1 MPRRPKRSKKTSQK
15 IQKPYL
21 HYFISRLNSSTLV
34 SRRLELDLAD
44 DVDPRGGRPLEPD
57 PEIFVLGLPLCGR
70 DVEAGR
76 LEDDGVVDVADQSV
90 REVGELLATVPSFK
104 KL

>member
-1 MPRRPKRSKKTSQK
+1 
-15 IQKPYL
+15 
-21 HYFISRLNSSTLV
+21 V

-57 PEIFVLGLPLCGR
+57 PEIFVLRLPLGGR

-76 LEDDGVVDVADQSV
+76 LEDDGIVDVSDESV
-90 REVGELLATVPSFK
+90 GEVGELLATVPSLTRSIMIDCFIGS
-104 KL
+104 LIMLSIS